1 MDMALSLAVKSFLK
15 LCKVLDLLLDGN
27 RGNPLDAD
35 TLQDAVVEHLKAVL
49 ASHGELGVIPKF
61 HYALHLGLICKGE
74 SFNLLL
80 YS

>member
-35 TLQDAVVEHLKAVL
+35 TLQDAVVEHLKAF
-49 ASHGELGVIPKF
+49 SHRMVSLGSYP
-61 HYALHLGLICKGE
+61 
-74 SFNLLL
+74 SFTMLCIWA
-80 YS
+80 